1 MAEDQFPQSP
11 EDAPTDQG
19 PPLALVRYGLAK
31 EIRLYP
37 DALDFV
43 AREEGGSDRFA
54 LANIRRISVQ
64 PGEVIPSKLM
74 VLVELDD
81 GNAVIAAE
89 GMTNV
94 RAFRAMLP
102 LLREHAPHIEFDPV
116 DLDDQL
122 LQAVTNRRQS
132 NMGCYL
138 FVLASFA
145 LIALIC
151 VVGNF
156 IRLAGH

>member
-1 MAEDQFPQSP
+1 MSDEFI
-11 EDAPTDQG
+11 APDEERSG
-19 PPLALVRYGLAK
+19 DLLALVRFGLGK

-37 DALDFV
+37 DALAFIEN
-43 AREEGGSDRFA
+43 EEGENNRFA
-54 LANIRRISVQ
+54 LANIRRLLVQ
-64 PGEVIPSKLM
+64 PGQRIPSKLE
-74 VLVELDD
+74 VVVELDD

-94 RAFRAMLP
+94 RDFRRLLP
-102 LLREHAPHIEFDPV
+102 LLRERAPHIELDPP

-132 NMGCYL
+132 NLGCYA
-138 FVLASFA
+138 FVLASFL

-151 VVGNF
+151 VVGTLL
-156 IRLAGH
+156 RHLPR